1 MITTRHFFLISG
13 ILYYLIMAIQPAQSD
28 EIKRISVLGGLGEY
42 SERILKIRNQP
53 FEVKDGLV
61 IIDVTDRTKSCKNL
75 IECAKALY
83 FKLSVIRENIDRM
96 YDLYDIELKGPYQ
109 RKITRIDENGHVCVE
124 IVIKWLYVYN
134 PSNRFAMKEGKFKGY
149 VLFPHIDYQVESQD
163 YMEAVSDLKTI
174 GQIMELMEPTFIMNI
189 PDAPPAKKM
198 YFNVDS
204 PPKIIEP
211 DTNK

>member
-28 EIKRISVLGGLGEY
+28 EIKKISVLGGLGEY

-109 RKITRIDENGHVCVE
+109 RKITRIDDNGNVCVE
-124 IVIKWLYVYN
+124 RIAKWLYVYDPAN
-134 PSNRFAMKEGKFKGY
+134 PDAIKTGNLKGY
-149 VLFPHIDYQVESQD
+149 IPFPRINYEIESRD
-163 YMEAVSDLKTI
+163 FIGVVSELKALGKI
-174 GQIMELMEPTFIMNI
+174 LKLLEPNIVIRI
-189 PDAPPAKKM
+189 PDAPPTKKTF
-198 YFNVDS
+198 FNVDF
-204 PPKIIEP
+204 PPKMIDPET
-211 DTNK
+211 DR